1 MNRLARSPFQQFSRL
16 SYSRKFVLITLV
28 FLIPVIAFLP
38 LVSDQLTNIDRYGL
52 SERAGTIYLR
62 SLWKFSENVFTFV
75 NTAQKYSNGM
85 SQLSELQEAQSR
97 TDASLDELGA
107 IHTEY
112 GSLLND
118 SSRWEQIQTQ
128 WLALKISSQN
138 ADWPEFELNQS
149 ALFESIA
156 ALTSLVGDTSYLIL
170 DPTLDTYYMMDTV
183 LIKSPEDQRLTFE
196 SYQIARRGV
205 EASSFTAEERTLL
218 ISTIGRLDANLKAIE
233 RNIGVSIQNDPT
245 GEIQPIIS
253 SPLQDYQTNL
263 DAFTD
268 LVSATLNDA
277 ASLDPANSSNVLIA
291 LDAAYEN
298 LHTADSKLYSAASA
312 ALELGIQNRIDTSS
326 QRLIWMAII
335 ASLGVLSAFL
345 IGRSMMRSIS
355 RPLVDLIGA
364 TQRLSDGDM
373 STRVTVSDAGEIGQV
388 GIAFNQMA
396 EELARD
402 KAQLISRTS
411 ELDTARNLSEKRARD
426 LQAIAEISRII
437 SSEQRPDVLLP
448 LIARLVNE
456 KLGFEHVGFF
466 LLDDS
471 RRFAVLQ
478 ATSHGHRTEGL
489 TGETR
494 LKIGDPGIVS
504 AAILSGKP
512 QIESIIDSRQ
522 ANTGDV
528 FLSEARSQMALPIRQ
543 GEQLIGALDIRS
555 VRSKAFSFDNLEV
568 FQVLASQIGIA
579 IQNAR
584 LYEQNVQALKDT
596 EEAYRRLT
604 GSTWNSLVQQMD
616 IKAFAYDGVSSRAL
630 SEVPVQHKTA
640 LLSVP
645 VTVRGQVVGNLRLN
659 PLDPNRIWTDDDIA
673 MAEAVAERAA
683 LALEAARLLEDAQK
697 RASRESFLS
706 EMASK
711 LSRSFQLDSILRDT
725 VEELGQSL
733 NGSTVSFQLVDP
745 LSSPKAENSNG
756 RKTGVA

>member
-1 MNRLARSPFQQFSRL
+1 MNRSLRSPFERFSRL
-16 SYSRKFVLITLV
+16 SYSRKFALITLV
-28 FLIPVIAFLP
+28 FLIPVFAFLP
-38 LVSDQLTNIDRYGL
+38 LVSDQLTNIDRYGF
-52 SERAGTIYLR
+52 SERAGTMYLR
-62 SLWKFSENVFTFV
+62 SLWNFSESLRTFA
-75 NTAQKYSNGM
+75 NIAQKYSTGKA
-85 SQLSELQEAQSR
+85 QLSELQQAQSR
-97 TDASLDELGA
+97 TDASLDDLGV

-118 SSRWEQIQTQ
+118 ASHWEQIQTQ

-149 ALFESIA
+149 ALFESVA

-170 DPTLDTYYMMDTV
+170 DPTLDTYYLMDTV
-183 LIKSPEDQRLTFE
+183 LIKAPEDQRLIFE

-205 EASSFTAEERTLL
+205 EGGSFTAEQQTLL
-218 ISTIGRLDANLKAIE
+218 ISTIGRLEANLAATE
-233 RNIGVSIQNDPT
+233 RNIGVAVQNDPT

-253 SPLQDYQTNL
+253 SPLQDYQTTL
-263 DAFTD
+263 GVFTD

-277 ASLDPANSSNVLIA
+277 ATLDPANSSNELTA
-291 LDAAYEN
+291 LESAYQDLQAAN
-298 LHTADSKLYSAASA
+298 STLYGAASA
-312 ALELGIQNRIDTSS
+312 ALEMGIQYRIDTLS

-335 ASLGVLSAFL
+335 ASLGVVSAFL

-364 TQRLSDGDM
+364 TERLSDGDM
-373 STRVTVSDAGEIGQV
+373 SSRVTVSDTGEIGRV

-402 KAQLISRTS
+402 KAVLISRTS
-411 ELDTARNLSEKRARD
+411 ELDTARNQSEKRARD
-426 LQAIAEISRII
+426 LRAVAEISRLI

-448 LIARLVNE
+448 LIARLVSE

-471 RRFAVLQ
+471 HRFVILQ
-478 ATSHGHRTEGL
+478 ATSPEHQKQDL
-489 TGETR
+489 TAATR
-494 LKIGDPGIVS
+494 YKIGDPGIVS
-504 AAILSGKP
+504 AAIISGKP
-512 QIESIIDSRQ
+512 QIESIVDNRQ
-522 ANTGDV
+522 ANTVDA
-528 FLSEARSQMALPIRQ
+528 FLPEARSQMALPIRQ

-555 VRSKAFSFDNLEV
+555 IRSKAFSFDNIEV
-568 FQVLASQIGIA
+568 FQVLASQVGIA

-596 EEAYRRLT
+596 EDAYRRLT
-604 GSTWNSLVQQMD
+604 GSTWSGLVQQMD
-616 IKAFAYDGVSSRAL
+616 IKGFAYDGVSSRAL
-630 SEVPVQHKTA
+630 SEAPAPHKTA

-673 MAEAVAERAA
+673 IAQAVAERAA

-711 LSRSFQLDSILRDT
+711 LSTSFQLDSILRDT

-733 NGSTVSFQLVDP
+733 HGSTVSFQLVDP
-745 LSSPKAENSNG
+745 LSAPKAENSNG
-756 RKTGVA
+756 RKTGAA